1 MSLQKSRKAWGARR
15 GMAVVV
21 LVAAIGL
28 VGKMTLAASTGGPAD
43 VRFFR
48 GFAQNIAAVG
58 PVRIYDHPMPH
69 LPVYNHPPLAGWM
82 LLVLDELAG
91 RVADF
96 STLIRL
102 PACLADFVCSILV
115 FEIVRRR
122 SSVRTAVAC
131 AIGVTLSPVLIPT
144 SGFHG
149 NTDSVAVMFALA
161 AAHLL
166 ADRKSPLAAG
176 VCAALSISVKF
187 VPVVALPALVIAA
200 FRGGRP
206 VFVRF
211 CAGFGA
217 LFLLVWGPVLVT
229 VPLALKEKVLEYEGG
244 PYRLWGL
251 VKFADWLGAPEP
263 VIGFM
268 RGDGHFLVVLACV
281 AAGAWLAWRR
291 PSELPGVV
299 GVTMGLLLLLST
311 ASGVQYL
318 AWPVAGLF
326 VIGLWEGLSY
336 SLVVGALASWVYWV
350 HRAVKWNSVE
360 LAVGAVG
367 WLILALGVASAIRK
381 VLNTPPPSAD
391 SSRFPLQAIAPEHP
405 LQTAETRT

>member
-1 MSLQKSRKAWGARR
+1 MSLLNFRKVLAAHR

-21 LVAAIGL
+21 LVAAVGL
-28 VGKMTLAASTGGPAD
+28 IGKMMLAAGTGGPAD
-43 VRFFR
+43 VRFFH
-48 GFAQNIAAVG
+48 GFARNIAEVG
-58 PVRIYDHPMPH
+58 PVRIYDHPMAH

-82 LLVLDELAG
+82 LLVLNELAG

-102 PACLADFVCSILV
+102 PACLADFVSSILV

-122 SSVRTAVAC
+122 RSVRMAVAC
-131 AIGVTLSPVLIPT
+131 GIGVTLSPVLIPT

-161 AAHLL
+161 AAYLL

-200 FRGGRP
+200 FRGGRRP
-206 VFVRF
+206 FVRF
-211 CAGFGA
+211 AAGLGA
-217 LFLLVWGPVLVT
+217 VFLVVWGPALVT

-244 PYRLWGL
+244 RTRLWGL
-251 VKFADWLGAPEP
+251 IRFADWLGAPEST
-263 VIGFM
+263 IAFM
-268 RGDGHFLVVLACV
+268 RGDGHYVVVLITV

-291 PSELPGVV
+291 PAELPAVV
-299 GVTMGLLLLLST
+299 GVTMGVLLLLST

-326 VIGLWEGLSY
+326 VIGLWEGLGY
-336 SLVVGALASWVYWV
+336 SLVAGALASWVYAV
-350 HRAVKWNSVE
+350 HRAVRWNSFE
-360 LAVGAVG
+360 LTVGAVG
-367 WLILALGVASAIRK
+367 WLVLAIALASAVHK
-381 VLNTPPPSAD
+381 VLGARPPQAGAGS
-391 SSRFPLQAIAPEHP
+391 FPRQAIEPQ
-405 LQTAETRT
+405 QTVETRT

>member
-1 MSLQKSRKAWGARR
+1 MSLQNASTAWSARR
-15 GMAVVV
+15 GVSGVA
-21 LVAAIGL
+21 LVAAVGL
-28 VGKMTLAASTGGPAD
+28 VAKMMLAASTDGPAD

-48 GFAQNIAAVG
+48 GFARNIAEVG
-58 PVRIYDHPMPH
+58 PVRIYEHPMPH
-69 LPVYNHPPLAGWM
+69 LPVYNHPPLAGWI
-82 LLVLDELAG
+82 LLVLNELSG

-96 STLIRL
+96 GTLIRF
-102 PACLADFVCSILV
+102 PACLADFVTSILV

-122 SSVRTAVAC
+122 RSVRTAMVCGIA
-131 AIGVTLSPVLIPT
+131 VTLSPVLIPT

-200 FRGGRP
+200 FRGGRRP
-206 VFVRF
+206 FLRF
-211 CAGFGA
+211 ASGLGA
-217 LFLLVWGPVLVT
+217 VFLLVWGPVLVT

-251 VKFADWLGAPEP
+251 VRFADWLGASDA

-268 RGDGHFLVVLACV
+268 RGDGHFLVVVACV
-281 AAGAWLAWRR
+281 AAGVWLAWRR
-291 PSELPGVV
+291 PAELPAVV

-318 AWPVAGLF
+318 AWPVAGLL
-326 VIGLWEGLSY
+326 VIGPWEGLVY
-336 SLVVGALASWVYWV
+336 SLFVGSLASWVYAV
-350 HRAVKWNSVE
+350 HRAVRWNSVE

-367 WLILALGVASAIRK
+367 WLILALGVASGIRK
-381 VLNTPPPSAD
+381 VLTARPLSAA
-391 SSRFPLQAIAPEHP
+391 SPRLPLQTNAPEHP